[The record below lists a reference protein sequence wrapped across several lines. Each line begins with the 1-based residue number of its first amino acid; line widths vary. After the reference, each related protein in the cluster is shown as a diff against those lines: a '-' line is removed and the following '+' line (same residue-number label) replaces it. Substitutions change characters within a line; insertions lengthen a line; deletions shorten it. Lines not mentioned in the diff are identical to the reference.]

1 MYFLLIKNNR
11 GFISLGIITN
21 SETLLEGGNATCP
34 RVSSPCL
41 GRDLWNQAFRL
52 RLSFFKIFWK
62 RHSRCISDLAS
73 HYTRNNTCLRLC
85 KANSLGLGIPSCNE
99 SVEPPQSEGEA
110 LGEVSSLSSWEGFY
124 YWLGASP
131 MLDFIMRE
139 KYEMEVYFVG
149 CVTI

>member
-1 MYFLLIKNNR
+1 MLSLSIKNNWS
-11 GFISLGIITN
+11 FISLGIITN

-41 GRDLWNQAFRL
+41 RKDLWNQAFRL

-85 KANSLGLGIPSCNE
+85 KANSLVLEIPSCNE
-99 SVEPPQSEGEA
+99 SVEPPQSEGETP
-110 LGEVSSLSSWEGFY
+110 GRVSSLSGWEGFY
-124 YWLGASP
+124 YWLGASLK
-131 MLDFIMRE
+131 LDFIMRE
-139 KYEMEVYFVG
+139 NCEMEVYFMG